1 VLIAL
6 CAHARLCV
14 YVSMCGYV
22 PRFLQ
27 RGSVIASS
35 AQGVRSATFWAIP
48 DLYPC
53 GTPKKA
59 AVM

>member
-1 VLIAL
+1 MLIAL

-27 RGSVIASS
+27 RGSVSASRNG
-35 AQGVRSATFWAIP
+35 ARAGTGVV
-48 DLYPC
+48 L
-53 GTPKKA
+53 
-59 AVM
+59 